1 LVQTFFERSFAI
13 NRLRQGPLAGHIDL
27 LAARLAT
34 DGYSRVHTRIQ
45 LRLVGHFNRWLEQK
59 DLTAEHID
67 EKIIERY
74 WRYFMRKKR
83 VRSKDVC
90 ALMKLLDLLREQ
102 GVTPRRPIEAVPT
115 VREKLLEK
123 YRRYLREE
131 RNLAH
136 GSVRNRMLF
145 VDRFPAPK
153 YPRDHFDFAAL
164 KAGDITSFVR
174 KPATELGSVQ
184 AKPVVSSLRS
194 FFRYLRLRSLRTGL
208 FVFHDSEISATWCR

>member
-1 LVQTFFERSFAI
+1 MLPPTGMSTRRDSESGGNDLVQTFFERSFAI

-59 DLTAEHID
+59 DLTAEQIN
-67 EKIIERY
+67 EEMFERY

-102 GVTPRRPIEAVPT
+102 GVTPRRTIEAVPT
-115 VREKLLEK
+115 ARETLLEK
-123 YRRYLREE
+123 YRCYLREE
-131 RNLAH
+131 RDLVY
-136 GSVRNRMLF
+136 GSVRSMMPF
-145 VDRFPAPK
+145 VDRF
-153 YPRDHFDFAAL
+153 
-164 KAGDITSFVR
+164 
-174 KPATELGSVQ
+174 
-184 AKPVVSSLRS
+184 
-194 FFRYLRLRSLRTGL
+194 
-208 FVFHDSEISATWCR
+208 